1 MPSSQLLANHCIA
14 HVVESNPAS
23 HSIVAIAV
31 AVAVAMTK
39 RKSRGPDLDR
49 QEPPTGLFPKRA
61 KTGAQPHPVAA
72 PVKGSPAVDHAL
84 LKQYYSQTT
93 TLRDHVLASLPAASR
108 LRRRKIASV
117 GRTPPSSSPAKACT
131 EAEMALARL
140 LDTTLV
146 ASRGPLGSEIV
157 DESKTIPDLRW
168 EQWIRFSQRGA
179 DESYVTLADGLG
191 GSLYSQA
198 EVRRKP
204 LVARSGLEEP
214 LTNKPLKDCRLC
226 HLAFVFPRKAGNLAQ
241 ASSL

>member
-1 MPSSQLLANHCIA
+1 MPSSQLLANNCIA
-14 HVVESNPAS
+14 HVVESNPAG
-23 HSIVAIAV
+23 HSI
-31 AVAVAMTK
+31 VAMTK
-39 RKSRGPDLDR
+39 RKSPGPGLDR
-49 QEPPTGLFPKRA
+49 QEPPTGLVPNKRA
-61 KTGAQPHPVAA
+61 KIKAQLESIAA
-72 PVKGSPAVDHAL
+72 PVNGSPAVDHAL
-84 LKQYYSQTT
+84 LKQYYSRTT

-117 GRTPPSSSPAKACT
+117 GRTLPSSSPIKQCT
-131 EAEMALARL
+131 EAEIALARL

-204 LVARSGLEEP
+204 LVARYALEET
-214 LTNKPLKDCRLC
+214 LTNPWKDCRLC
-226 HLAFVFPRKAGNLAQ
+226 HLAFVLARKAGNLAQ

>member
-1 MPSSQLLANHCIA
+1 MPSSHLLANNCIA
-14 HVVESNPAS
+14 HVVESHESPSSAR
-23 HSIVAIAV
+23 HSIVDI

-39 RKSRGPDLDR
+39 RKSRGPSLDR
-49 QEPPTGLFPKRA
+49 QESPIGLFPKRA
-61 KTGAQPHPVAA
+61 KTRAQPEPVAA
-72 PVKGSPAVDHAL
+72 PVDGSPAVDHAL
-84 LKQYYSQTT
+84 LKQYYSQTR

-117 GRTPPSSSPAKACT
+117 GRTPPSSSPIKECT
-131 EAEMALARL
+131 DAEIALARL

-204 LVARSGLEEP
+204 CMPKSGRTQP
-214 LTNKPLKDCRLC
+214 LTNP
-226 HLAFVFPRKAGNLAQ
+226 
-241 ASSL
+241 